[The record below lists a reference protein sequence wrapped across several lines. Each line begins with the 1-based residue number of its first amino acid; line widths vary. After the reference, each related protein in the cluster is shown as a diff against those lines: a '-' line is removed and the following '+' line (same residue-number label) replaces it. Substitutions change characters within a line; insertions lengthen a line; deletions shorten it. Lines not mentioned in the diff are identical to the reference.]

1 MDGFGGDGG
10 GFGDGGGLLGD
21 VAGSDAGVGMA
32 AGAGMIMAGGF
43 MGGQRNMVPHTP
55 GAALTAQAQRA
66 ALEKY
71 RDMVREGLI
80 TEDDYDA
87 VKSKVLG
94 IESAEQ

>member
-32 AGAGMIMAGGF
+32 AGADMIMAGGF

-66 ALEKY
+66 TLENY
-71 RDMVREGLI
+71 RQMVTEGLI
-80 TEDDYDA
+80 TEDDYQA
-87 VKSKVLG
+87 VKAKVLG
-94 IESAEQ
+94 LQ